1 MDVDLPM
8 DNPLLQAWSAYAL
21 CVAAIGVAG
30 IKLTAYG
37 NAIAAKTGLGG
48 TWIGLV
54 LMASVTSL
62 PELAAGI
69 SAVTAA
75 DVPDIAAGDVFG
87 SCVYNLL
94 IFAVMDL
101 FKSGKPIYTEAQR
114 GHILPAGFGILLIG
128 LAGVGMLTD
137 GLGDSPSLAHVGWVS
152 PLLILLYLVA
162 MRTVFL
168 NEKTH
173 AQATAPR
180 ATDAYAR
187 LSLAQL
193 ALRYGGAAVVVIAAG
208 IWLPYVSADIAELMH
223 WHQSFT
229 GTLFTAFSTSL
240 PELVVTLA
248 ALRLGAIDLAVGNI
262 LGSNLFNILILAL
275 DDIFYLPGSLYGAI
289 SSAHLISVMVALTMT
304 GVVIVG
310 LHVRPRAKV
319 LGIAT
324 WTSFFL
330 FIAYAMNSA
339 LLFHYGHAPSP

>member
-1 MDVDLPM
+1 MPI

-30 IKLTAYG
+30 VKLTVYG
-37 NAIAAKTGLGG
+37 DAIAAKTGLGG

-54 LMASVTSL
+54 LMAAVTSL

-75 DVPDIAAGDVFG
+75 GVPDIAAGDVFG

-94 IFAVMDL
+94 ILGIMDL
-101 FKSGKPIYTEAQR
+101 FNSGKPIYTRAQR
-114 GHILPAGFGILLIG
+114 GHILPAGFGVLLIG
-128 LAGVGMLTD
+128 LAGIGMLTD
-137 GLGDSPSLAHVGWVS
+137 GLGGSPSLAHVGWVS

-162 MRTVFL
+162 MRTVFRH
-168 NEKTH
+168 ETSH
-173 AQATAPR
+173 AHPR
-180 ATDAYAR
+180 AHRVTDAYAR

-193 ALRYGGAAVVVIAAG
+193 ALRYGSAAAVVIAAG
-208 IWLPYVSADIAELMH
+208 IWLPYVSADIADLMH

-248 ALRLGAIDLAVGNI
+248 ALRLGAINLAVGNI

-275 DDIFYLPGSLYGAI
+275 DDIFFLPGSLYGAI
-289 SSAHLISVMVALTMT
+289 SSAHLISVLFALTMT
-304 GVVIVG
+304 GAVIVG
-310 LHVRPRAKV
+310 LYVRPRVKV
-319 LGIAT
+319 LGIAG
-324 WTSFFL
+324 WPSFFL
-330 FIAYAMNSA
+330 LIAYAMNSI
-339 LLFHYGHAPSP
+339 LLFHHGDTLSP

>member
-1 MDVDLPM
+1 MGVDLLM

-21 CVAAIGVAG
+21 CLAAIGVAG
-30 IKLTAYG
+30 VKLAVYG
-37 NAIAAKTGLGG
+37 DAIACKTGLGG

-75 DVPDIAAGDVFG
+75 GVPDIAAGDVFG
-87 SCVYNLL
+87 SCVYNLAIL
-94 IFAVMDL
+94 GIMDL
-101 FKSGKPIYTEAQR
+101 FKSGKPVYAHAQR
-114 GHILPAGFGILLIG
+114 GHILSAGFGIVLIG
-128 LAGVGMLTD
+128 LAGIGLLTD
-137 GLGDSPSLAHVGWVS
+137 GLGGSPSLAHVGWVT
-152 PLLILLYLVA
+152 PLLILFYLIA
-162 MRTVFL
+162 MRTVFRY
-168 NEKTH
+168 EKSRDNVSS
-173 AQATAPR
+173 PR
-180 ATDAYAR
+180 EPDAYAR

-193 ALRYGGAAVVVIAAG
+193 ALRYGGAALVVIAAG

-275 DDIFYLPGSLYGAI
+275 DDIFYLPGSLYGAV
-289 SSAHLISVMVALTMT
+289 SPAHLISAIMALIMT
-304 GVVIVG
+304 GAVIVG
-310 LHVRPRAKV
+310 LYVRPRFKV
-319 LGIAT
+319 LGIAG

-330 FIAYAMNSA
+330 FILYGMNS
-339 LLFHYGHAPSP
+339 LMLFHYGHAPG